1 MTEQHPGDEPGHE
14 APRSRIKDFLQLHLT
29 LVVVLALCTTMT
41 IIEARRASEGVDRA
55 LAYAFQW
62 PLIGVFAFVVW
73 NHYRR
78 HGKLTRWF
86 SDRYRARIEA
96 FQRSDDAATPSLSD
110 DPEVI
115 AWREHVRELRRVD
128 PPGGPPGA
136 KAR

>member
-1 MTEQHPGDEPGHE
+1 MTEQPTTDAAEGEP
-14 APRSRIKDFLQLHLT
+14 PRSRVKDFLQLHLT
-29 LVVVLALCTTMT
+29 LIIVLTLCTTMT

-86 SDRYRARIEA
+86 TDRYRARIEA
-96 FQRSDDAATPSLSD
+96 FQRSDDAAPAVPSD

-136 KAR
+136 KAM